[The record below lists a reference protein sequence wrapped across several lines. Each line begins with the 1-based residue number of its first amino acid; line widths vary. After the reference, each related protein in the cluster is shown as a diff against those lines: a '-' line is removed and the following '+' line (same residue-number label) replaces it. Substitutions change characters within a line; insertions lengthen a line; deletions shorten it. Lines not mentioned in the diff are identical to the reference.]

1 MTFEAWFSVAGLIAM
16 IGWLLL
22 LASPLIPKWADR
34 VSGLWLPALLALGYL
49 LLLTVPASDSAGGG
63 FGTLAAVMEL
73 FSAEQAALAGWV
85 HFLVFDLFVGAWI
98 CRTARD
104 EGVSFWLVLPC
115 LPLTFLFGPLGWLA
129 FQTIRL
135 ARGRRTSSA

>member
-1 MTFEAWFSVAGLIAM
+1 MSFEVWFSIAGGLAM

-22 LASPLIPKWADR
+22 LLSPLTPKWVDR
-34 VSGLWLPALLALGYL
+34 VSGLWLPALLAIGYL
-49 LLLTVPASDSAGGG
+49 LLLVVPASRGGGG

-73 FSAEQAALAGWV
+73 FSFEQAALAGWV
-85 HFLVFDLFVGAWI
+85 HFLAFDLFVGAWI

-129 FQTIRL
+129 FQTVRL
-135 ARGRRTSSA
+135 VRDRRTSPA